1 MTIAQTISDLRIAKK
16 DLKSANAQAELCH
29 EALKDVL
36 VQVPYTME
44 DIRSDF
50 NNFCNNSQQVIDED
64 FEDIRD
70 PNEVM
75 EDIEEAVNSAG
86 NLKDLRLDSEH
97 EYLQEA
103 VKRCNAYLAV
113 RDRWMVEIC
122 YDLMERN

>member
-1 MTIAQTISDLRIAKK
+1 MTIAQTITDLRIAKK
-16 DLKSANAQAELCH
+16 ALKSANAQAELCH

-36 VQVPYTME
+36 VQVPYNME

-86 NLKDLRLDSEH
+86 NLKDLRYDSEG

-122 YDLMERN
+122 YDLIEKR